1 MKFSALSIIL
11 IVFFSATARSFEKCD
26 SYFAQ
31 ELPQYQRWLEKENL
45 GDLSFF
51 LDELI
56 CEAQTKKIPLEKT
69 LFFLRNDTPFFTILK
84 KAVKTHGIVST
95 PLLKTMLMLLKQDF
109 DQIFLHQIF
118 LSQKQKNFQEA
129 FFKASYFY
137 FYLKPKQNVFSAGQL
152 SRISFVLFKANPE
165 KNYLES
171 VLNLLLEIRNSKK
184 DPEIVTKILEKNIPK
199 AYSQRKLRQLLE
211 EVPQ

>member
-11 IVFFSATARSFEKCD
+11 VAFFSAPLWSFEKCD
-26 SYFAQ
+26 SYFDR
-31 ELPQYQRWLEKENL
+31 ELPQYRAWVGKENL
-45 GDLSFF
+45 SELSFF

-56 CEAQTKKIPLEKT
+56 CEAQTKKIPVEKT
-69 LFFLRNDTPFFTILK
+69 LFFLKNDTAFFTILK
-84 KAVKTHGIVST
+84 KAVKTHGIIST
-95 PLLKTMLMLLKQDF
+95 PLLKNTLMLLKQDF
-109 DQIFLHQIF
+109 DQIFLHQIL
-118 LSQKQKNFQEA
+118 LSHQQKKFQEA

-137 FYLKPKQNVFSAGQL
+137 FYLKPKQKVFSAEQL

-165 KNYLES
+165 KDYLES
-171 VLNLLLEIRNSKK
+171 ILNLLLEIRNTKK
-184 DPEIVTKILEKNIPK
+184 NPEIVTKIFEKNIPK